1 MPTATESPDKPMQR
15 SSQQEQPKPNPDQ
28 PKGGGVIERLRTS
41 FDDIRSEVAKVT
53 WPTREETRNL
63 TIVVIGISA
72 FVGILLGAVDGLLTF
87 AYGLIK

>member
-1 MPTATESPDKPMQR
+1 MQR
-15 SSQQEQPKPNPDQ
+15 SQQPEPPKNTGGDQ
-28 PKGGGVIERLRTS
+28 PKSGGLIERLRTA

-72 FVGILLGAVDGLLTF
+72 FVGILLGAIDGLLGF
-87 AYGLIK
+87 AYGLLK